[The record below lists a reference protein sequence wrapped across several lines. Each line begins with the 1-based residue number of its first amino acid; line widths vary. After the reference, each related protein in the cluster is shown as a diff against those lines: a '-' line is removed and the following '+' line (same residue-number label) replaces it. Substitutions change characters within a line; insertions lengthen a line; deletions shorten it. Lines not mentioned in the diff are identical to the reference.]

1 VNNTRLAKMQLKQ
14 FAQINLEDHLD
25 QFDAYAD
32 RFQRLPLYYLTFHGS
47 NQVRFYQRP
56 VFDSAALGLYS
67 YPTKNK
73 LFV

>member
-1 VNNTRLAKMQLKQ
+1 MQLKQ

-47 NQVRFYQRP
+47 NQVRFY
-56 VFDSAALGLYS
+56 
-67 YPTKNK
+67 
-73 LFV
+73 